1 MITAALASVLV
12 LASSPQT
19 AGGGQTQP
27 QTQPQTLG
35 SQQRLP
41 PRDVTTAEK
50 KGTGVI
56 RGKITNTEGRPL
68 RRVQLRLSGEAI
80 PEGRTTSTNGLGKFE
95 IRELPAGRFNLTA
108 SRAGYLPMAFGQTR
122 IGEPGRPIELG
133 DGQALENSDIVLPHT
148 ALISGHILDEA
159 GEPLA
164 GATVLTM
171 QMKYFNGRRRL
182 LPVRGNAISDD
193 TGQYRLSSLEPGEYY
208 VQASSRETWETDPP
222 DRQMLGFLPTFYP
235 SSPNQG
241 EAQRVR
247 VRAGQEVPGIDVA
260 LLPGKVGKVSGTVFN
275 SQGQPL
281 AGENVSMSF
290 EIRGENFMSVSGGQ
304 SAKVSPDGTFTFRN
318 IAPAEYHLNVR
329 MPATADRGAEAAN
342 VIVSVTGGD
351 VENVS
356 IVTSA
361 AGSVTG
367 RVTVDGGVA
376 FPNPLTKLSVRTLP
390 VDRDT
395 AISGFGAVA
404 DNGRL
409 KEDGT
414 FDLKQVIGSN
424 RLTVGPLPEGWAI
437 RSIEH
442 NGRDLTTQPM
452 DTQGTTLDGVAIVL
466 TNRFPVLSGSLRD
479 EKGNGV
485 VAGTVIIFPDDGSQW
500 VEDLRTVRTARVDQ
514 AGLFTI
520 KAIRPGEYL
529 AVAVPSVQNNQWNDP
544 EFLESLRSQAKR
556 VSLREGE
563 QIQVELTVKAA
574 GFFE

>member
-1 MITAALASVLV
+1 MTAALAFV
-12 LASSPQT
+12 LALASAPQT
-19 AGGGQTQP
+19 AGGGQTQT
-27 QTQPQTLG
+27 QTQTMG
-35 SQQRLP
+35 IQRP
-41 PRDVTTAEK
+41 PARDPSAAEV

-56 RGKITNTEGRPL
+56 RGKVTNTEGRPL

-80 PEGRTTSTNGLGKFE
+80 PEGRTASTNGLGKFE

-108 SRAGYLPMAFGQTR
+108 SRAGYLPMAFGQTK

-133 DGQALENSDIVLPHT
+133 DKLTLENSDIVLPHT
-148 ALISGHILDEA
+148 ALISGHVLDEA

-182 LPVRGNAISDD
+182 LPVRGTAISDD
-193 TGQYRLSSLEPGEYY
+193 TGQFRLSGLEPGEYY

-222 DRQMLGFLPTFYP
+222 AVQTLGFVPTFYP
-235 SSPNQG
+235 SSPNQA

-247 VRAGQEVPGIDVA
+247 VRAGQEVPTVDIA
-260 LLPGKVGKVSGTVFN
+260 LLPGKVGKISGTVFN

-281 AGENVSMSF
+281 AGESVSLTF
-290 EIRGENFMSVSGGQ
+290 EIRGESFSSFYSGQ
-304 SAKVSPDGTFTFRN
+304 SSKVNPDGTFNFRN

-342 VIVSVTGGD
+342 VIVSVVGGD
-351 VENVS
+351 VEGVN

-361 AGSVTG
+361 AGNVTG
-367 RVTVDGGVA
+367 RVTVDSGP
-376 FPNPLTKLSVRTLP
+376 FPNPLTKLLVRPLP

-395 AISGFGAVA
+395 AITGFGAIP

-409 KEDGT
+409 KDDGT
-414 FDLKQVIGSN
+414 FDLKQVIGLN
-424 RLTVGPLPEGWAI
+424 RLTVGPLPDGWAI
-437 RSIEH
+437 RSIDRS
-442 NGRDLTTQPM
+442 GSDLTTQPF
-452 DTQGTTLDGVAIVL
+452 DTQGTTYDSVAIVL
-466 TNRFPVLSGSLRD
+466 TNRFPVLSGSLHD

-485 VAGTVIIFPDDGSQW
+485 VAGTVIIFPDDGAQW

-529 AVAVPSVQNNQWNDP
+529 AVAVPTIQNNQWNDP
-544 EFLESLRSQAKR
+544 EFLESLRPLGKR

-563 QIQVELTVKAA
+563 KSQVDLTVKAA
-574 GFFE
+574 GSQQ